1 MIIDLSKLFDN
12 EGESIKLA
20 YELNLSEVSRWG
32 RKLFNSPVKITGTAE
47 NRAGI
52 VRLSYAADFILDA
65 VCDRCLT
72 SLTRPWKMEF
82 SHIMVLSLNR
92 EDNDEF
98 IVVPEGRLDLAEL
111 VTSDI
116 LLELPTS
123 IVCDEGCKGLCPICG
138 KNLNEGDCGC
148 ETKVVDPRLAKLRE
162 LLQD

>member
-1 MIIDLSKLFDN
+1 MIVDLSSLFDS
-12 EGESIKLA
+12 EGESIKIA
-20 YELNLSEVSRWG
+20 CELDLSHVVRWG
-32 RKLFNSPVKITGTAE
+32 RKLFSQPVKITGSAE

-52 VRLSYAADFILDA
+52 VRMSYAADFILDA

-72 SLTRPWKMEF
+72 SLTRPWQMKF

-98 IVVPEGRLDLAEL
+98 IVIPDGRLDLAEL
-111 VTSDI
+111 ATSDI
-116 LLELPTS
+116 LLELPTL

-138 KNLNEGDCGC
+138 KNLNTGDCGC
-148 ETKVVDPRLAKLRE
+148 DRKVRDPRLSKLRE

>member
-1 MIIDLSKLFDN
+1 MIVDLSKLFN
-12 EGESIKLA
+12 SEGESIQIA
-20 YELNLSEVSRWG
+20 CELDLSKVERWG
-32 RKLFNSPVKITGTAE
+32 KKMFRKPVKITGNAE

-52 VRLSYAADFILDA
+52 VRLNYAADFILDA

-72 SLTRPWKMEF
+72 SLTRPWNMKF

-92 EDNDEF
+92 EDNDEL
-98 IVVPEGRLDLAEL
+98 IVIPDGRLDLAEL
-111 VTSDI
+111 ATSDI

-138 KNLNEGDCGC
+138 KNLNTGDCGC
-148 ETKVVDPRLAKLRE
+148 EVKVEDPRLAKLRE